1 MFYFREQRG
10 SLEESLRTLVTLK
23 DWPELVA
30 HIRRLFSLFPVAEE
44 EISVEPYGYDARIG
58 WQTYIVT
65 IRGQGVAGFCTEIN
79 SKPAAETQMPPP
91 REIAGNGSGAS

>member
-30 HIRRLFSLFPVAEE
+30 HVRRLFSLFPVREE
-44 EISVEPYGYDARIG
+44 EISVEPYVYDTRIG
-58 WQTYIVT
+58 WETYIVT
-65 IRGQGVAGFCTEIN
+65 VRRQGVARFYTEIN
-79 SKPAAETQMPPP
+79 STPAAETRTPPLP
-91 REIAGNGSGAS
+91 ATLGNGSARG